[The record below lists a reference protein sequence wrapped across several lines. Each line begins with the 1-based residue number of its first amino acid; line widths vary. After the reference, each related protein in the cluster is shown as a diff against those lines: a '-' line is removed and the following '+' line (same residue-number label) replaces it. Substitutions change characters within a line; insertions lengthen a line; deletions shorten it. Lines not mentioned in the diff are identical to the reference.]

1 MQDAGVLIAEEV
13 LSKLLVLLI
22 NLHRMQ
28 IQLKSQLDRLEE
40 EEKLVDNS

>member
-13 LSKLLVLLI
+13 LSKFLVLLI

-28 IQLKSQLDRLEE
+28 IRLKSQLDRLEE
-40 EEKLVDNS
+40 EEILVSNS